1 MKILNFIVELI
12 TSPFTLLIRSNV
24 SNSSSVKWCKPLIIV
39 LIATA
44 IVALLILFFYRSY
57 IFK

>member
-1 MKILNFIVELI
+1 MKILNFIIELI

-24 SNSSSVKWCKPLIIV
+24 SNSSSKWCKPLIIV
-39 LIATA
+39 FISAA
-44 IVALLILFFYRSY
+44 IVVLLILFFYRSF